1 MGWENDIHG
10 LVFKSSELKLY
21 APSHS
26 YGMKVSQLWRQ
37 TGIMRIMTYSLP
49 SVDYVEKQLGR
60 RPYDICVLCHEKFR
74 AKAQAIK
81 EKFPSISIRTLDNIH
96 SKVILIEPKTLY
108 IGSENFGHSGWIETC
123 IGVRSAQAH
132 DWFIEHVYSSAW
144 ASASEVV
151 SAKTDSMWLDDAELY
166 ESS

>member
-10 LVFKSSELKLY
+10 LLFKSSELKLY

-26 YGMKVSQLWRQ
+26 YGMKISQIWRQ
-37 TGIMRIMTYSLP
+37 TGVMRIMTYSLP
-49 SVDYVEKQLGR
+49 SVDYVHKQIGR
-60 RPYDICVLCHEKFR
+60 RPYDIWVLCHEKFR
-74 AKAQAIK
+74 SRAQAIK
-81 EKFPSISIRTLDNIH
+81 NKFPGISICTLDNIH

-132 DWFIEHVYSSAW
+132 DWFFDNVFKDAW
-144 ASASEVV
+144 ARASVVERTEV
-151 SAKTDSMWLDDAELY
+151 D
-166 ESS
+166 